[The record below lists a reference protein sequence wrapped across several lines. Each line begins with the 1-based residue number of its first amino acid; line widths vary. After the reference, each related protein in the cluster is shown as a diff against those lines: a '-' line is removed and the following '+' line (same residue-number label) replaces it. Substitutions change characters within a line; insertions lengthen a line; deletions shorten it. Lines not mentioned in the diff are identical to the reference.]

1 MRKPRSRRA
10 LLTSMV
16 GLSLGAAGC
25 FEDDLTSSES
35 EESLDSGVVPADEF
49 DCDDV
54 DRPDPSPPIRD
65 GALEP
70 ATYPT
75 PPNPLLESAGEYV
88 REFEAAYQQNAFLE
102 EYGSETEGFEFDL
115 EARDAK
121 SVDAESDRGAKLVS
135 LVYDLTTKTRR
146 TPEESERSIR
156 VTYYVDEY
164 IVLRARY
171 AGLADEPTF
180 DPDPRNA
187 GDPVACF
194 H

>member
-25 FEDDLTSSES
+25 FESDLTSSES
-35 EESLDSGVVPADEF
+35 EESLESGVVPADEF

-65 GALEP
+65 EALEP

-88 REFEAAYQQNAFLE
+88 RDFEAAYQHNAFLE
-102 EYGSETEGFEFDL
+102 EYGSETEEFEFDL

-121 SVDAESDRGAKLVS
+121 PVDAESDREAKLVS
-135 LVYDLTTKTRR
+135 LVFDLTTKIRR
-146 TPEESERSIR
+146 TPEKSERSIR
-156 VTYYVDEY
+156 VTYYVDEH

-171 AGLADEPTF
+171 SGLADEPTF
-180 DPDPRNA
+180 DPNPRSA
-187 GDPVACF
+187 GGPVACF